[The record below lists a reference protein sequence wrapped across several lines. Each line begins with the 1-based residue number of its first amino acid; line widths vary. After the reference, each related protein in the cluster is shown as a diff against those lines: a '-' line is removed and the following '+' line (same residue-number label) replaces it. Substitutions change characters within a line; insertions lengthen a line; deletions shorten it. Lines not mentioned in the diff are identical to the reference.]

1 MDVDNAGVFDGNL
14 VKVWACTGYDVQYW
28 DTVHVHIMGQG
39 YGMGTMIVNME
50 TDGSG
55 EEYCLAWDSQKNAAV
70 IRPVSQADEY
80 CVWDILSPDSF
91 SGG

>member
-14 VKVWACTGYDVQYW
+14 VKVWTRTGYDVQYW
-28 DTVHVHIMGQG
+28 KTVHAHVMGQG
-39 YGMGTMIVNME
+39 YGIGTMIVNME

-55 EEYCLAWDSQKNAAV
+55 EEYCLAWDPQENTAV

-80 CVWDILSPDSF
+80 CVWDIL
-91 SGG
+91 